1 MGALWFREARCQ
13 HIHTLFL
20 LYFNKENGVTKK
32 RVGESEMRVTGQIS
46 FSIPF
51 IVLSNMVIRVLCNEC
66 TCAKMTF
73 LSSTGLL
80 GR

>member
-1 MGALWFREARCQ
+1 MGALWFRETRYQ
-13 HIHTLFL
+13 RIHIL
-20 LYFNKENGVTKK
+20 LKFSLYKENGITEK
-32 RVGESEMRVTGQIS
+32 RVGESEMLVTGQIS

-66 TCAKMTF
+66 TCAQMTF